1 MKSIR
6 IQLPTFRPAR
16 LLVAIC
22 ACALLLF
29 SSAFPA
35 FAARTDSPKRG
46 GEANLLGIEEKAGEL
61 ARETP
66 LSSKRTQEEANQG
79 LNEIQGAADAEKMSN
94 PSNSGNTPSVEGNV
108 QNKLEDVVNKLQ
120 GKG

>member
-6 IQLPTFRPAR
+6 IQLPTLRPAR
-16 LLVAIC
+16 LLFAIFVS
-22 ACALLLF
+22 AFLLL

-35 FAARTDSPKRG
+35 FAAKTDSPKRG
-46 GEANLLGIEEKAGEL
+46 GEENLLGIEEKAGEI

-66 LSSKRTQEEANQG
+66 LSLKRTQEEANQG
-79 LNEIQGAADAEKMSN
+79 LNEVQGAADAEKMKN
-94 PSNSGNTPSVEGNV
+94 PGNTGNSTSVEGNV
-108 QNKLEDVVNKLQ
+108 QNKLENAINKLQ

>member
-6 IQLPTFRPAR
+6 IQLRTLGLAR
-16 LLVAIC
+16 LLVAVC
-22 ACALLLF
+22 ACTFLLF

-35 FAARTDSPKRG
+35 FAAKTDSPTPG

-66 LSSKRTQEEANQG
+66 LSLKRTQQEANQG
-79 LNEIQGAADAEKMSN
+79 LNEVQGAADADKMSN
-94 PSNSGNTPSVEGNV
+94 PSNSGTSPSVEGNV
-108 QNKLEDVVNKLQ
+108 QNKLENAINKLQ